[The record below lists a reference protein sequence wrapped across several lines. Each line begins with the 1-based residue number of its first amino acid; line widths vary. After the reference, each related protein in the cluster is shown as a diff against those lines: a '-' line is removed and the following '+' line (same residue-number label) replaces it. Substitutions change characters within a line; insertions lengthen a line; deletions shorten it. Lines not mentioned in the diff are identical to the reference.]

1 MDNTVRDSAG
11 APGVAGGAVATEVS
25 LSDSVSSVD
34 VVTVCAVT
42 VDFGLDLSASSSF
55 VDDVDELVLEVSSS
69 SDAGS
74 SSSFSLAADDE
85 LRMADELDDGAEFAP
100 ADSEFDDEDS
110 DDDDSEELDW
120 PSSANADPRQ
130 RPSVKSRRAR
140 VSTTGKR
147 AIVKILQSGRLG
159 TPSP

>member
-1 MDNTVRDSAG
+1 M
-11 APGVAGGAVATEVS
+11 AGGAVATEVS

-42 VDFGLDLSASSSF
+42 ADFGLDVSASSSF
-55 VDDVDELVLEVSSS
+55 VDDVDELVPEVSS

-85 LRMADELDDGAEFAP
+85 LRVANELDDGAEFAP

-120 PSSANADPRQ
+120 PSSAAATPGLLAIAAPIPRATAKPPTLPMK
-130 RPSVKSRRAR
+130 RP
-140 VSTTGKR
+140 
-147 AIVKILQSGRLG
+147 
-159 TPSP
+159 